1 MSLFSILKSETK
13 ELFPAYFALVMS
25 TGIVSIAAYLLDF
38 PTISIV
44 LFWINNFLY
53 GFMLLMFL
61 CRVLFFFAA
70 FTNDLKNH
78 AKGAGFLTLVAAS
91 CILGIQH
98 ILLQESYATAAAL
111 WYLALVAWLLLTYTF
126 FIDIT
131 TKKEKP
137 TLEQEIGRAHV

>member
-91 CILGIQH
+91 CILGDRK
-98 ILLQESYATAAAL
+98 S
-111 WYLALVAWLLLTYTF
+111 V
-126 FIDIT
+126 
-131 TKKEKP
+131 
-137 TLEQEIGRAHV
+137 V